1 MARSEAILVE
11 EVRAHAYRIPTDQPE
26 SDGTLQWDSTTLVVV
41 EIAAD
46 GCHGLGYTYGHAT
59 VARLIDQELAPMLLG
74 CKVHDVRAC
83 WLKMKDALRNV
94 GVPGQGEMAIA
105 AVDVA
110 LWDLKARLL
119 NVPLI
124 TLLGAARERVPV
136 YGSGGFTSYSL
147 EELERQLAGWVS
159 QDIPRVKMKVGRD
172 PADDPVRVQA
182 ARMAIG
188 PQAELF
194 VDANGAYD
202 RKQALA
208 LAEQFAEQGVTWF
221 EEPVSSDD
229 VQGLRL
235 LCQRLPAGMEVA
247 TGEYGYD
254 AFYFQHLLSQ
264 QAVDVLQVDATR
276 CAGITGFLNIAELA
290 WAFNIPLSTHTAPAL
305 HLHLGCVGMRVRHI
319 EYFHDH
325 VRIERMLFEGMP
337 EVQQGCL
344 APDLNRP
351 GLGLV
356 LSQAAEKYKL

>member
-1 MARSEAILVE
+1 MSHTTDVVVE
-11 EVRAHAYRIPTDQPE
+11 DVRACAYRIPTDQPE
-26 SDGTLQWDSTTLVVV
+26 SDGTLDWHSTTVVIV

-46 GCHGLGYTYGHAT
+46 GRRGLGYTYGHAT
-59 VARLIDQELAPMLLG
+59 LVPLIEQELAPLLRG
-74 CKVHDVRAC
+74 RNVHDVRAY
-83 WLKMKDALRNV
+83 WLRMKDALRNV

-119 NVPLI
+119 DVPLI

-159 QDIPRVKMKVGRD
+159 QGIPRVKMKVGRD
-172 PADDPVRVQA
+172 PADDPVRVKA

-305 HLHLGCVGMRVRHI
+305 HLHLGCVGMHVRHI

-337 EVQQGCL
+337 EVREGCL
-344 APDLNRP
+344 APDTDRP
-351 GLGLV
+351 GLGLT
-356 LSQAAEKYKL
+356 LSLAAQKYQL

>member
-1 MARSEAILVE
+1 MSRSTDVVVE
-11 EVRAHAYRIPTDQPE
+11 EVRASAYRIPTDQPE
-26 SDGTLQWDSTTLVVV
+26 SDGTLDWHSSTLVVV
-41 EIAAD
+41 EITAG
-46 GCHGLGYTYGHAT
+46 GCRGLGYTYGHAT
-59 VARLIDQELAPMLLG
+59 LVQLIDQELAPLLRG
-74 CKVHDVRAC
+74 SKIHDVRAC
-83 WLKMKDALRNV
+83 WLRMKDALRNV

-119 NVPLI
+119 DVPLV
-124 TLLGAARERVPV
+124 TLLGSARERVPV
-136 YGSGGFTSYSL
+136 YGSGGFTSYDL
-147 EELERQLAGWVS
+147 ETLECQLAGWVN
-159 QDIPRVKMKVGRD
+159 QGIPRVKMKVGRH
-172 PADDPVRVQA
+172 PADDPARVKA
-182 ARMAIG
+182 ARIAIG

-208 LAEQFAEQGVTWF
+208 LAERFAEQGVTWF

-229 VQGLRL
+229 VQGMRL

-290 WAFNIPLSTHTAPAL
+290 WAFSIPLSTHTAPAL
-305 HLHLGCVGMRVRHI
+305 HLHLGCVAMRVRHI

-337 EVQQGCL
+337 EVRQGCL
-344 APDLNRP
+344 APDLDRP
-351 GLGLV
+351 GLGLA
-356 LSQAAEKYKL
+356 LTQMAEKYQL